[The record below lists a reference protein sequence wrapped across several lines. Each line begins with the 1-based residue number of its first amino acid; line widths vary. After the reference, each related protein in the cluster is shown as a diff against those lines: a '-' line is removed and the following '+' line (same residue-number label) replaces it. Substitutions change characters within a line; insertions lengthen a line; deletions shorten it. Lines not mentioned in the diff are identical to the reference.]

1 VDLIFNIVV
10 PVVIGLIPAYIA
22 KQKGR
27 NFFLWW
33 FFGAGLFILALPA
46 ALLMKST
53 VRSNAA
59 RRTAEHAQ
67 EPMGAS
73 ASEDR
78 RPCPHCAE
86 SIKKEARFCRFCQLE
101 VGPVS
106 QASG

>member
-1 VDLIFNIVV
+1 MDPIFHVVV

-27 NFFLWW
+27 NFLLWW

-53 VRSNAA
+53 VKSDAA
-59 RRTAEHAQ
+59 RRTTERTQ
-67 EPMGAS
+67 EPVEAGAS
-73 ASEDR
+73 DDR
-78 RPCPHCAE
+78 RSCPHCAE

-101 VGPVS
+101 VGSVS
-106 QASG
+106 QSND